1 MKRKFT
7 TALLLTLSITIL
19 LSLSGCPPPPQ
30 ERAMF
35 LVSADLDPAAKVAPG
50 EVDTEDI
57 ASLMVTLTEISLD
70 HVNGPPAA
78 VDEGEGEIAE
88 EGEADEDAENKIIV
102 FSGSM
107 DLELRDLVGV
117 SELISNADIPA
128 GRYTKIRLSI
138 EDPHMTLVSDPDTV
152 ITDIQTTANG
162 RLYVSSHFE
171 VPEGQ
176 DSLILLDFQ
185 GLHLVQTGNGGY
197 VWTPQL
203 RAEISVEPADVQVQG
218 QVESL
223 DTEADT
229 LSLLPDSGSEAVQGA
244 YAGAAIYLPED
255 TDIPTGTEARLSA
268 GTRVIVEGDLSVS
281 GDITATTI
289 WVLPAS

>member
-7 TALLLTLSITIL
+7 GTLLLTLSITIL

-30 ERAMF
+30 ERAAF
-35 LVSADLDPAAKVAPG
+35 LVSADLDPAAKVAAG

-78 VDEGEGEIAE
+78 EDEGEGEIAE
-88 EGEADEDAENKIIV
+88 EGEANAGNKIVV
-102 FSGSM
+102 FSGSV
-107 DLELRDLVGV
+107 DLELRDLIGV

-138 EDPHMTLVSDPDTV
+138 EDPRMTLVSDPDTV

-162 RLYVSSHFE
+162 RLYVSSNFE

-218 QVESL
+218 QVESV

-229 LSLLPDSGSEAVQGA
+229 LSLLPDSGSEAVQVA

-255 TDIPTGTEARLSA
+255 TDTPTGTEADLSA

-281 GDITATTI
+281 GDITATAI

>member
-7 TALLLTLSITIL
+7 GTLLLTLSITIL

-30 ERAMF
+30 ERAAF
-35 LVSADLDPAAKVAPG
+35 LVSADLDPAAKVAAG

-78 VDEGEGEIAE
+78 EDEGEGEIAE
-88 EGEADEDAENKIIV
+88 EGEANAGNKIVV
-102 FSGSM
+102 FSGSV
-107 DLELRDLVGV
+107 DLELRDLIGV

-138 EDPHMTLVSDPDTV
+138 EDPRMTLVSDPDTV

-162 RLYVSSHFE
+162 RLYVSSNFE

-218 QVESL
+218 QVESV

-255 TDIPTGTEARLSA
+255 TDTPTGTEADLSA
-268 GTRVIVEGDLSVS
+268 GTSVIVEGTLSVS

>member
-7 TALLLTLSITIL
+7 GTLLLTLSITIL

-35 LVSADLDPAAKVAPG
+35 LVSTDLDPAAKVAAG
-50 EVDTEDI
+50 EVDTENI

-78 VDEGEGEIAE
+78 EEEGEGEIAE
-88 EGEADEDAENKIIV
+88 EGEANAGNKIVV
-102 FSGSM
+102 FSGSV
-107 DLELRDLVGV
+107 DLELRDLIGV

-229 LSLLPDSGSEAVQGA
+229 LSLLTDSGSEAVQVA

-255 TDIPTGTEARLSA
+255 TDTPTGTEADLSA
-268 GTRVIVEGDLSVS
+268 GTSVIVEGTLSVS
-281 GDITATTI
+281 GDITATAI

>member
-7 TALLLTLSITIL
+7 GTLLLTLSITIL

-35 LVSADLDPAAKVAPG
+35 LVSTDLDPAAKVAAG

-78 VDEGEGEIAE
+78 EDEGEGEIAE
-88 EGEADEDAENKIIV
+88 EGEADARNKIVV
-102 FSGSM
+102 FSGST
-107 DLELRDLVGV
+107 DLELRDLIGV

-138 EDPHMTLVSDPDTV
+138 EDPRMTLVSDPDTV

-162 RLYVSSHFE
+162 RLYVSSNFE

-218 QVESL
+218 QVESV

-229 LSLLPDSGSEAVQGA
+229 LSLLPDSGSEAVQVA

-255 TDIPTGTEARLSA
+255 TDTPTGTEADLSA

-281 GDITATTI
+281 GDITATAI

>member
-7 TALLLTLSITIL
+7 STLLLTLSITIL
-19 LSLSGCPPPPQ
+19 LSLSGCPPQ
-30 ERAMF
+30 ERAAF
-35 LVSADLDPAAKVAPG
+35 LVSADLDPAAKVAAG

-78 VDEGEGEIAE
+78 EDEGEGEIAE
-88 EGEADEDAENKIIV
+88 EGEADEDAGNKIVV

-107 DLELRDLVGV
+107 DLELRDLIGV

-138 EDPHMTLVSDPDTV
+138 EDPRMTLVSDPDTV

-185 GLHLVQTGNGGY
+185 GLHLVQTGNGSY

-218 QVESL
+218 QVESV

-229 LSLLPDSGSEAVQGA
+229 LSLLPDSGSEAVQVA

-255 TDIPTGTEARLSA
+255 TDTPTGTEADLSA

-281 GDITATTI
+281 GDITATAI

>member
-7 TALLLTLSITIL
+7 GTLLLTLSITIL

-35 LVSADLDPAAKVAPG
+35 LVSTDLDPAAKVAAG

-78 VDEGEGEIAE
+78 EDEGEGEIAE
-88 EGEADEDAENKIIV
+88 EGEADARNKIVV
-102 FSGSM
+102 FSGST
-107 DLELRDLVGV
+107 DLELRDLIGV

-138 EDPHMTLVSDPDTV
+138 EDPRMTLVSDPDTV

-162 RLYVSSHFE
+162 RLYVSSNFE

-218 QVESL
+218 QVESV

-255 TDIPTGTEARLSA
+255 TDTPTGTEADLSA
-268 GTRVIVEGDLSVS
+268 GTSVIVEGTLSVS

>member
-1 MKRKFT
+1 
-7 TALLLTLSITIL
+7 
-19 LSLSGCPPPPQ
+19 
-30 ERAMF
+30 MF

>member
-7 TALLLTLSITIL
+7 GTLLLTLSITIL

-35 LVSADLDPAAKVAPG
+35 LVSTDLDPAAKVAAG

-78 VDEGEGEIAE
+78 EDEGEGEIAE
-88 EGEADEDAENKIIV
+88 EGEADARNKIVV
-102 FSGSM
+102 FSGST
-107 DLELRDLVGV
+107 DLELRDLIGV

-138 EDPHMTLVSDPDTV
+138 EDPRMTLVSDPDTV

-162 RLYVSSHFE
+162 RLYVSSNFE

-203 RAEISVEPADVQVQG
+203 RAEISVELADVQVQG
-218 QVESL
+218 QVESV

-229 LSLLPDSGSEAVQGA
+229 LSLLPDSGSEAVQVA

-255 TDIPTGTEARLSA
+255 TDTPTGTEADLTA
-268 GTRVIVEGDLSVS
+268 ATRVIVEGDLSVS
-281 GDITATTI
+281 GNITATAI
-289 WVLPAS
+289 WLLPAS